1 MSIRSELLRKQ
12 NFYKLMYEFA
22 CKKSKQNTV
31 TVWVSNMV
39 GKTERSRIP
48 EFMIGQTF
56 SFSHCNITIR
66 VLRGAG

>member
-1 MSIRSELLRKQ
+1 
-12 NFYKLMYEFA
+12 
-22 CKKSKQNTV
+22 
-31 TVWVSNMV
+31 MV